1 MGHGPGTVRYRPP
14 EARAAHLPVPSP
26 ARHLH
31 DDRRSHKAG
40 MLGMACPR
48 LPDAQ
53 QGCPQP
59 GRARKDREGQGG
71 AAGPSPALYLPAA
84 VGYGGDDR
92 LFRRAA
98 FHHQSRTKRIQ
109 KEKSWRI
116 F

>member
-1 MGHGPGTVRYRPP
+1 MGHARYDTVRRKHMQHIILSRRGPVTFMTTGGHTKQACWAWHVPGSPTRTKDVPSLSGTVKTGKAKA
-14 EARAAHLPVPSP
+14 ARPSP
-26 ARHLH
+26 
-31 DDRRSHKAG
+31 
-40 MLGMACPR
+40 P
-48 LPDAQ
+48 
-53 QGCPQP
+53 
-59 GRARKDREGQGG
+59 
-71 AAGPSPALYLPAA
+71 PALYLPAA

>member
-14 EARAAHLPVPSP
+14 EAWAAHLPLPSP

-31 DDRRSHKAG
+31 DDRRSHNAG

-71 AAGPSPALYLPAA
+71 AAGTSPRPLPS
-84 VGYGGDDR
+84 
-92 LFRRAA
+92 RRCGL
-98 FHHQSRTKRIQ
+98 
-109 KEKSWRI
+109 WRG
-116 F
+116 

>member
-14 EARAAHLPVPSP
+14 EARAAHLPLPSP

-48 LPDAQ
+48 SPARSKDV
-53 QGCPQP
+53 PSP
-59 GRARKDREGQGG
+59 GGPVRIGKAKAARP
-71 AAGPSPALYLPAA
+71 GPPPALYLPAA

>member
-1 MGHGPGTVRYRPP
+1 MGQGAARYATVRRGHGQHIFLSRRRPVTFMTTGGHTKQACWSWHVPGSPTRSKN
-14 EARAAHLPVPSP
+14 VPSP
-26 ARHLH
+26 GGPVRIGKAKAAR
-31 DDRRSHKAG
+31 
-40 MLGMACPR
+40 
-48 LPDAQ
+48 
-53 QGCPQP
+53 P
-59 GRARKDREGQGG
+59 G
-71 AAGPSPALYLPAA
+71 PPPALYLPAA